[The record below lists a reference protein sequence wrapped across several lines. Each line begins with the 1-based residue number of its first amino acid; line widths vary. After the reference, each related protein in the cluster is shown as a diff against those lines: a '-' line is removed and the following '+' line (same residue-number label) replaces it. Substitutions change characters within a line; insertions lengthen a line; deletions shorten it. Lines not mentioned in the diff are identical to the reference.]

1 MVAQSLA
8 LADGRRQVVALAV
21 LLAFCSPYPI
31 RFAIEGKSYPLL
43 VILVALAW
51 WCRRAQRSDPLENRG
66 GGGGGAGVVHQA
78 PGVQSLFCDGAASP
92 GACDRAALNL
102 RLAISPLPQDLWLA
116 NSGPF
121 PALNRKLLPL
131 QQLVEDR
138 GSLCRDRSRDFSHAR
153 LLRCRFDAKVL
164 PRSVHWL
171 WLPSRPG
178 VGAHR
183 SGDPPAA
190 P

>member
-31 RFAIEGKSYPLL
+31 RFAIEDKSYPLL

-51 WCRRAQRSDPLENRG
+51 WWRRAQRSDPLENRG
-66 GGGGGAGVVHQA
+66 
-78 PGVQSLFCDGAASP
+78 GAASP

-131 QQLVEDR
+131 QQLVKDR
-138 GSLCRDRSRDFSHAR
+138 GSLCRDRSTDFSHAR